1 MQRLQGFIMLHR
13 KILEWGWYTDP
24 VVSRVFIH
32 LLLNASF
39 KPAHWRGLSLK
50 PGQVVTG
57 RKALAEQLALSER
70 QVRTALSKLTA
81 TGEIT
86 VMTTNRFSVV
96 TIVNWAVYQAM
107 PAAEACDMTNKSAGC
122 A

>member
-13 KILEWGWYTDP
+13 RFLEWEWYTDP
-24 VVSRVFIH
+24 VVARVFIH
-32 LLLNASF
+32 LLLTASF
-39 KPAHWRGLSLK
+39 KPARWQGLSLK
-50 PGQVVTG
+50 PGQVITG
-57 RKALAEQLALSER
+57 RKALAEALKLSER
-70 QVRTALSKLTA
+70 QVRTALSKLMD

-107 PAAEACDMTNKSAGC
+107 PLKDTDAATSKIAG
-122 A
+122 

>member
-13 KILEWGWYTDP
+13 RFLEWEWYTDP
-24 VVSRVFIH
+24 VMARVFIH

-39 KPAHWRGLSLK
+39 KPARWQGLSLK
-50 PGQVVTG
+50 PGQVITG
-57 RKALAEQLALSER
+57 RKALAEALKLSER
-70 QVRTALSKLTA
+70 QVRTALSKLMR

-96 TIVNWAVYQAM
+96 TIVNWAAYQASVQEEN
-107 PAAEACDMTNKSAGC
+107 AQATNQIAG
-122 A
+122 